1 MSNVSVL
8 SALIMPILIL
18 LGIGAVVALIWLI
31 WTATRPQKD
40 QGAHDA
46 AAQPGPSKDVLSI
59 RRRNQEAWE
68 IRIHGKPTTSL
79 ESVPDPATRAEA
91 LAALRA
97 LAAFAGYQRPAAGGS
112 SAATTPPTRTT
123 APPRNP
129 QPTDAERERMLL
141 ASMTSAPQ
149 DRRGMQDTSL
159 LTIDL
164 AHEIGEILDEMMA
177 HRPELQ
183 GHAVTLQNRPGRGI
197 AFVVDGTIYDEMEEI
212 PVPEIRTLIREA
224 TKEWERR

>member
-1 MSNVSVL
+1 
-8 SALIMPILIL
+8 
-18 LGIGAVVALIWLI
+18 
-31 WTATRPQKD
+31 
-40 QGAHDA
+40 
-46 AAQPGPSKDVLSI
+46 
-59 RRRNQEAWE
+59 
-68 IRIHGKPTTSL
+68 
-79 ESVPDPATRAEA
+79 
-91 LAALRA
+91 
-97 LAAFAGYQRPAAGGS
+97 
-112 SAATTPPTRTT
+112 
-123 APPRNP
+123 
-129 QPTDAERERMLL
+129 
-141 ASMTSAPQ
+141 
-149 DRRGMQDTSL
+149 MQDTSL